1 MTDVCTA
8 LPAAV
13 SSLALRCGASRHQ
26 RGAEVVLSLS
36 GFLKERPADRPT
48 PYTAAETLQLRSA
61 EFVWSAKCDPINML
75 VVRDQLVGDEG
86 RLSLLAFGAVPLSAA
101 KSGAAVT
108 RAEVMRYLA
117 DLAWAP
123 DAILH
128 NEALSWTEIDGRTLK
143 VVAGQGEGRAEV
155 LLRLGDDGLIA
166 SAEAD
171 DRPRWEHGAFAARPW
186 RVRFS
191 GHQERHGRL
200 TPSHAETSWVLDSGS
215 FVCCLAELESWRIQ

>member
-1 MTDVCTA
+1 MTDVCAA

-13 SSLALRCGASRHQ
+13 SSLALRCGASRQQ

-36 GFLKERPADRPT
+36 GYLRERPADRPT
-48 PYTAAETLQLRSA
+48 PYTAGEKLRLRSA
-61 EFVWSAKCDPINML
+61 EFVWSAKCDPISML
-75 VVRDQLVGDEG
+75 VVRDQLVADEG
-86 RLSLLAFGAVPLSAA
+86 RLSLLAFGAVPLSAP
-101 KSGAAVT
+101 KSGAAIT
-108 RAEVMRYLA
+108 RAEIMRYLA

-128 NEALSWTEIDGRTLK
+128 NDALSWTEIDGRTLK
-143 VVAGQGEGRAEV
+143 VAAGHGEGLAEI

-171 DRPRWEHGAFAARPW
+171 DRPHWEGGAFVRRPW

-191 GHQERHGRL
+191 GYNERHGRL
-200 TPSHAETSWVLDSGS
+200 TPSHAESSWVLDSGA
-215 FVCCLAELESWRIQ
+215 FVCCLAELEGWRIQ